1 MHTVEEL
8 RQIILSKIQDEE
20 DLVVL
25 ELINRTIDNLKK

>member
-8 RQIILSKIQDEE
+8 RQIILAKIQDED
-20 DLVVL
+20 DLMVL